1 MVSGEREVVVDVRA
15 VTTRFGRQTV
25 HDGLDLQIRRGELVA
40 LIGGSGTGKSVL
52 LREIIGLHR
61 PDAGKV
67 ELLGTDVWNAP
78 AAELSAMRRRFG
90 MMFQEGALFSSLD
103 VATNVAT
110 PMREHLDLPEELLAE
125 LVRLRLSLAGLPPD
139 AGTKLPSQLSGGMRK
154 RAAIARAIA
163 LEPEVL
169 FLDEPTSGL
178 DPITARAFDALLRF
192 LNRDLGI
199 TVLVV
204 THDLDT
210 LFGIAG
216 RIVVLGRGKVIA
228 DGSVESVTQVDD
240 PWLQSYFSS
249 RKGLPAGQSR
259 AQPESPSRPV
269 SARAPDD
276 PTRPAR
282 DGA

>member
-1 MVSGEREVVVDVRA
+1 VSADPRTDPAPSAPAEA
-15 VTTRFGRQTV
+15 VIELRGVGTRFGSQVV
-25 HDGLDLQIRRGELVA
+25 HDGLDLEIRRGDLVA
-40 LIGGSGTGKSVL
+40 LIGGSGSGKSVL

-61 PDAGKV
+61 PDAGEV
-67 ELLGTDVWNAP
+67 RLLGTDVWRAP
-78 AAELSAMRRRFG
+78 QAELSAMRRRFG

-110 PMREHLDLPEELLAE
+110 PLREHLDLPEAIVER
-125 LVRLRLSLAGLPPD
+125 LVRLRLALAGLPPE
-139 AGTKLPSQLSGGMRK
+139 AGAKLPSQLSGGMRK
-154 RAAIARAIA
+154 RAAIARALA

-178 DPITARAFDALLRF
+178 DPITARAFDALLAF

-210 LFGIAG
+210 LFGIAK
-216 RIVVLGRGKVIA
+216 RIVVLGRGRVIA
-228 DGSVESVTQVDD
+228 DGTLDEVVQVDD
-240 PWLQSYFSS
+240 PWIQSYFSS
-249 RKGLPAGQSR
+249 RAPSA
-259 AQPESPSRPV
+259 AAPSPNRPPPV
-269 SARAPDD
+269 
-276 PTRPAR
+276 TR